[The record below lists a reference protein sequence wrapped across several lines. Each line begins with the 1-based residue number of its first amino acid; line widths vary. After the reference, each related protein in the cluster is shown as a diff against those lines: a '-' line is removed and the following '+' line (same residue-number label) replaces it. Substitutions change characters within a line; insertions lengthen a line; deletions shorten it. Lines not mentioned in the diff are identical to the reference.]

1 MKNVE
6 SVRIMKVK
14 LRNVPVCT
22 NEHWPCGLNVL
33 HSALA
38 HYDYDTVRVF
48 FDEWKF
54 YFSVTHGTNSPES
67 SHFKIDVARRSH
79 IQSLERLGIKAIT
92 TTSTDFESGWT
103 AVRSDLLNNHPLTV
117 SLNTYFLTE
126 HYYPGRPRHGL
137 HAVILAGFN
146 DYKNTVY
153 IVDPSPRM
161 AYEGTL
167 PFSIFKS
174 SWGRLPNRKA
184 NYTWRKLVVPEIAR
198 CNDSETIIK
207 NLEDNL
213 NVMRNATK
221 NGIGISAVKQLSDFL
236 GEQKTRTTKLLD
248 HCYSAFKLVAT
259 YRSGHVSYLS
269 YAGKVLNNNNLLEIS
284 SDLRLSA
291 QSWRVCSNIALKS
304 IVKSDYDMITRIAR
318 RINQIHDMEKKAID
332 KLSDTL
338 CNEIP
343 S

>member
-1 MKNVE
+1 MGIE
-6 SVRIMKVK
+6 SIRIMNVK
-14 LRNVPVCT
+14 LTNVPVCN

-38 HYDYDTVRVF
+38 HYGYDTVKVF

-54 YFSVTHGTNSPES
+54 YFSVTEGTNVPDS
-67 SHFKIDVARRSH
+67 SLFKIDIARRSH
-79 IQSLERLGIKAIT
+79 IESLERQGIKTKASIGGN
-92 TTSTDFESGWT
+92 FESGWNF
-103 AVRSDLLNNHPLTV
+103 VRSDLVNNHPLIV
-117 SLNTYFLTE
+117 SLNTYYLTE

-146 DYKNTVY
+146 DDKNTVY

-161 AYEGTL
+161 AYAGTL

-174 SWGRLPNRKA
+174 AWGRLPNRKA
-184 NYTWRKLVVPEIAR
+184 NYTWRKLVVPEIAH
-198 CNDSETIIK
+198 CNDCEMIIK

-213 NVMRNATK
+213 NVMKNATK
-221 NGIGISAVKQLSDFL
+221 NGTGISAVKELSDFL
-236 GEQKTRTTKLLD
+236 GKQTRTTKLLD
-248 HCYSAFKLVAT
+248 LCYSAFKLVAT

-269 YAGKVLNNNNLLEIS
+269 YAGKVLDNKNLLIIS
-284 SDLRLSA
+284 SDLKLIA

-304 IVKSDYDMITRIAR
+304 IVKSDYDMIARIAQ
-318 RINQIHDMEKKAID
+318 RINQIHDLEKKAID
-332 KLSDTL
+332 KLSDTF
-338 CNEIP
+338 CKEIP